1 MPAKA
6 AQMTGFE
13 ANCLAAADHF
23 IACRGSKPATRIRA
37 RFDRIDQ
44 AEAFAATFGDSRTM
58 IYAVTAEGRS
68 AHIKNA
74 WAQVDTA
81 QDASWFGTWASPA
94 ERTIVNFAEGDVTRT
109 VCDTDAEFAA
119 TLREIDRWNRDHGY
133 GPARIDPGFDPALK
147 TAFAALGLIE
157 MIH

>member
-1 MPAKA
+1 MPAKTA
-6 AQMTGFE
+6 RMTGFE

-44 AEAFAATFGDSRTM
+44 AEDFAATFGDSRTM

-74 WAQVDTA
+74 CPRQV
-81 QDASWFGTWASPA
+81 P
-94 ERTIVNFAEGDVTRT
+94 V
-109 VCDTDAEFAA
+109 
-119 TLREIDRWNRDHGY
+119 LRRNR
-133 GPARIDPGFDPALK
+133 APGQRP
-147 TAFAALGLIE
+147 GRR
-157 MIH
+157 

>member
-1 MPAKA
+1 MPAKTTP
-6 AQMTGFE
+6 MTGFG

-74 WAQVDTA
+74 
-81 QDASWFGTWASPA
+81 
-94 ERTIVNFAEGDVTRT
+94 
-109 VCDTDAEFAA
+109 
-119 TLREIDRWNRDHGY
+119 
-133 GPARIDPGFDPALK
+133 
-147 TAFAALGLIE
+147 
-157 MIH
+157 

>member
-1 MPAKA
+1 MPAQTHA
-6 AQMTGFE
+6 ITGHE

-74 WAQVDTA
+74 
-81 QDASWFGTWASPA
+81 
-94 ERTIVNFAEGDVTRT
+94 
-109 VCDTDAEFAA
+109 
-119 TLREIDRWNRDHGY
+119 
-133 GPARIDPGFDPALK
+133 
-147 TAFAALGLIE
+147 
-157 MIH
+157 

>member
-1 MPAKA
+1 MTAHRTKP
-6 AQMTGFE
+6 MTGFE

-44 AEAFAATFGDSRTM
+44 AEAFAATFGDRRTM

-74 WAQVDTA
+74 
-81 QDASWFGTWASPA
+81 
-94 ERTIVNFAEGDVTRT
+94 
-109 VCDTDAEFAA
+109 
-119 TLREIDRWNRDHGY
+119 
-133 GPARIDPGFDPALK
+133 
-147 TAFAALGLIE
+147 
-157 MIH
+157 